1 MAFPGCACCG
11 LPFSAE
17 DAIALPARFRFA
29 ARAAAQGDFCMPK
42 NAALILAAGKGTRMH
57 SDRPKVLQTIL
68 GEPMLAY
75 VRAALRPVFAED
87 VWMVVGHRA
96 QMV

>member
-1 MAFPGCACCG
+1 
-11 LPFSAE
+11 
-17 DAIALPARFRFA
+17 
-29 ARAAAQGDFCMPK
+29 MPK

-75 VRAALRPVFAED
+75 VRHSIRLYS
-87 VWMVVGHRA
+87 GYGCRA
-96 QMV
+96 GLLDRFGYQGNYP